1 LNKAKVTLK
10 GLLIHRGLEYKWV
23 ALIIINLAAFLV
35 SFDTGLVTLILP
47 NIARDF
53 RADINVTIWV
63 PLAKVIMMTAFMPLF
78 GLLSDIKGRKRYFN
92 IGIIAFIA
100 GSLLTAVASSIYE
113 IPFYRSLTGIG
124 SAILIVNT
132 RSVIVDIFPSDERGK
147 ALGWH
152 LLAIYLGHTLGPA
165 LGGIITTYLGW
176 RFLFLMLIPIAIATL
191 AISHFVIRETIVA
204 SKQKMDW
211 LGSILLAVSL
221 ILISVAI
228 TFGPQQAWTSLDIV
242 ITNFWIPIV
251 NIFVETFVA
260 ISIPLVET
268 LAAGL
273 IFLVFFIVSQL
284 KVKSPVLDLRLFTR
298 NRQFASTNL
307 EALFIYIAHY
317 SIYVVVAFYLGLVKL
332 MDPFQ
337 TGLILAVFPLV
348 AAAISPVSGWFSDR
362 YDRREVRILAA
373 GVTSLSLFLMSRIN
387 AGSSIEFLLASLI
400 ILGIGIGLFSPVNTS
415 ECLLSVPAG
424 KRSLA
429 NGILGMMRYLGQT
442 LSYAICASIIGLYLP
457 TNLFLSGGR
466 IVVEQYIAGIS
477 LSLLISAAI
486 AGLAFLI
493 ALIVK
498 PTKSLNDVSE
508 TTESEPA

>member
-1 LNKAKVTLK
+1 MK
-10 GLLIHRGLEYKWV
+10 GLQIRRRGLEYKWT
-23 ALIIINLAAFLV
+23 ALVVINLAAFLV
-35 SFDTGLVTLILP
+35 AFDTGLVTLILP

-53 RADINVTIWV
+53 RSDINVTIWV

-100 GSLLTAVASSIYE
+100 GSLLTGIASSVYE
-113 IPFYRSLTGIG
+113 MPFYRSLTGIG

-132 RSVIVDIFPSDERGK
+132 RSVIVDIFPSNERGR

-152 LLAIYLGHTLGPA
+152 LLAVYLGHTLGPA

-176 RFLFLMLIPIAIATL
+176 RFLFLMLIPIAVATL
-191 AISHFVIRETIVA
+191 IVSHFVIRETIVA
-204 SKQKMDW
+204 SGQKMDW
-211 LGSILLAVSL
+211 IGSILMAISL

-228 TFGPQQAWTSLDIV
+228 TFGPQQAWTNLDII
-242 ITNFWIPIV
+242 ITNFWLPIV

-268 LAAGL
+268 LAVG
-273 IFLVFFIVSQL
+273 LVFLTLFLISQL
-284 KVKSPVLDLRLFTR
+284 KVKSPVLDLRLFIR

-348 AAAISPVSGWFSDR
+348 AAATSPVSGWFSDR

-373 GVTSLSLFLMSRIN
+373 GITALSLLLMSRIS
-387 AGSSIEFLLASLI
+387 AGSSIEFLIASLV
-400 ILGIGIGLFSPVNTS
+400 ILGIGVGLFSPVNTS
-415 ECLLSVPAG
+415 ECLLSVPPN

-429 NGILGMMRYLGQT
+429 NGVLGMMRYIGQT
-442 LSYAICASIIGLYLP
+442 LSYAISASIIGLYLP
-457 TNLFLSGGR
+457 TNLFLAGGR
-466 IVVEQYIAGIS
+466 IVVEQYIAGINQS
-477 LSLLISAAI
+477 LIVSAVI
-486 AGLAFLI
+486 AGLAFMI

-498 PTKSLNDVSE
+498 PTKSLDGLAE
-508 TTESEPA
+508 EAQSEPA

>member
-1 LNKAKVTLK
+1 M
-10 GLLIHRGLEYKWV
+10 
-23 ALIIINLAAFLV
+23 ALIVINLAAFLV

-53 RADINVTIWV
+53 RSDVNVTIWV

-92 IGIIAFIA
+92 IGIVAFIA
-100 GSLLTAVASSIYE
+100 GSLLTAVASTIYE
-113 IPFYRSLTGIG
+113 MPFYRSLTGIG

-132 RSVIVDIFPSDERGK
+132 RSVIVDIFPSNERGK

-152 LLAIYLGHTLGPA
+152 LLVVYLGHTLGPA
-165 LGGIITTYLGW
+165 LGGIITSYLGW
-176 RFLFLMLIPIAIATL
+176 RFLFWMLIPIAVVTL
-191 AISHFVIRETIVA
+191 VVSHFVIRETTVA
-204 SKQKMDW
+204 TGQKMDW
-211 LGSILLAVSL
+211 IGSILLAASL
-221 ILISVAI
+221 IMISIAI
-228 TFGPQQAWTSLDIV
+228 TFGPQQAWTNLDII

-251 NIFVETFVA
+251 NIFVDTFVA

-268 LAAGL
+268 LAVGL
-273 IFLVFFIVSQL
+273 IFLTLFLVSQL
-284 KVKSPVLDLRLFTR
+284 TVKSPVLDLRLFIQ
-298 NRQFASTNL
+298 NREFASTNL

-348 AAAISPVSGWFSDR
+348 AAAVSPISGWFSDR

-373 GVTSLSLFLMSRIN
+373 GVTALSLLLMSRIT
-387 AGSSIEFLLASLI
+387 AESSIEFLLASLV
-400 ILGIGIGLFSPVNTS
+400 ILGVGVGIFSPVNTS
-415 ECLLSVPAG
+415 ECLMSVPPRQ
-424 KRSLA
+424 RSLA
-429 NGILGMMRYLGQT
+429 NGVLGMMRYTGQT

-477 LSLLISAAI
+477 QSLVISAAI
-486 AGLAFLI
+486 AGIAFLI

-498 PTKSLNDVSE
+498 PTKPLDGISE
-508 TTESEPA
+508 EAKSEPA

>member
-1 LNKAKVTLK
+1 MK
-10 GLLIHRGLEYKWV
+10 GLQIRRGLEYKWM
-23 ALIIINLAAFLV
+23 ALIVINLAAFLV

-53 RADINVTIWV
+53 RSDVNVTIWV

-92 IGIIAFIA
+92 IGIVAFIA

-113 IPFYRSLTGIG
+113 MPFYRSLTGIG

-132 RSVIVDIFPSDERGK
+132 RSVIVDIFPSNERGK

-152 LLAIYLGHTLGPA
+152 LLVVYLGHTLGPA
-165 LGGIITTYLGW
+165 LGGIITSYLGW
-176 RFLFLMLIPIAIATL
+176 RFLFMMLIPIAVVTL
-191 AISHFVIRETIVA
+191 VVSHFVIRETTVA
-204 SKQKMDW
+204 TGQKMDW
-211 LGSILLAVSL
+211 IGSILLAASL

-228 TFGPQQAWTSLDIV
+228 TFGPQQAWTNLDII

-251 NIFVETFVA
+251 NIFVDTFVA

-268 LAAGL
+268 LAVG
-273 IFLVFFIVSQL
+273 LVFLTLFLVSQL
-284 KVKSPVLDLRLFTR
+284 KVKSPVLDLRLFIQ
-298 NRQFASTNL
+298 NREFASTNL

-348 AAAISPVSGWFSDR
+348 AAAVSPISGWFSDR

-373 GVTSLSLFLMSRIN
+373 GVTALSLLLMSRIT
-387 AGSSIEFLLASLI
+387 AESSIEFLLASLV
-400 ILGIGIGLFSPVNTS
+400 ILGVGVGLFSPVNTS
-415 ECLLSVPAG
+415 ECLLSVPPS

-429 NGILGMMRYLGQT
+429 NGVLGMMRYTGQT

-457 TNLFLSGGR
+457 TNLFQSGGS
-466 IVVEQYIAGIS
+466 IFVEQYIAGIRES
-477 LSLLISAAI
+477 LVVSAAI

-493 ALIVK
+493 ALMVK
-498 PTKSLNDVSE
+498 PAKPLGGVSE
-508 TTESEPA
+508 EAESEPA